1 MNGDNFLPKC
11 LSAQKGFEPEPK
23 ISDFDLIADI
33 GSGGYGKVNLYRH
46 KATKYE
52 YAIKLID
59 KTKFENKLQKEMFA
73 REVEIMYRIN
83 HPNIVKLYSH
93 FEDETYC
100 YLVMEYIKK
109 GNLYTHVQSLPN
121 KILDHQSVA
130 KLVAD
135 LASALFYLHN
145 MNPSIIHRDIKPENC
160 LIGDN
165 GQLKLGD
172 FGGSNYYFENKAR
185 FTTCGTRPY
194 HSPEMIL
201 KKGYDTRVDIW
212 AIGVLIFELVCG
224 YPPFQSNQYSMEDN
238 IIHLRI
244 NWPNKISGVAK
255 NLIMKILKID
265 PNARISLK
273 EIVNHQFIAS
283 YVPKAEEKFFLPTAV
298 KCSPFIISK
307 NSPFEDFDDTSTR
320 MTSLN
325 NVSMFISNR
334 SNTSSGGDDYRDL
347 YEKLKISYEK
357 LSKSYE
363 ELQFQKNEN
372 DSKNQRE
379 IKYLQESKNSL
390 RIDLDK
396 KVQSNLEQTRTI
408 AILNEE
414 IKHLN
419 DKNELLAQQLAK
431 EEKENGMASENFK
444 LKIEALQK
452 ELSIYKEKSNDLLY
466 GENKH
471 LPTMS
476 AGDFFINKNRIGGG
490 KDYFETQNLYNFYK
504 NEKKK
509 LKELNDKYLK
519 RIDELNEKIAKLEKN
534 LEAKESKSDANLIK
548 VINEKEMIIE
558 KKDKIISK
566 LNKTIENIYIFSEG
580 IKKGLLK
587 RENEF

>member
-23 ISDFDLIADI
+23 ISDFDLVADI

-100 YLVMEYIKK
+100 YLVMEYIKN

-121 KILDHQSVA
+121 KILDDQTVA

-283 YVPKAEEKFFLPTAV
+283 YVPKAEDKFFLPTAV

-325 NVSMFISNR
+325 NVSMFVTNR

-347 YEKLKISYEK
+347 YEKLKATYEK

-363 ELQFQKNEN
+363 DLQFQKNEN

-379 IKYLQESKNSL
+379 IKYLKQSQNSL
-390 RIDLDK
+390 RIDFDK

-419 DKNELLAQQLAK
+419 DKNELLSQQLAK
-431 EEKENGMASENFK
+431 EEKENVMASENSK

-452 ELSIYKEKSNDLLY
+452 ELSIYKEKSNDSFY

-476 AGDFFINKNRIGGG
+476 EGNFFANKNRIGGG
-490 KDYFETQNLYNFYK
+490 KDYFEEQNLYNFYK

-519 RIDELNEKIAKLEKN
+519 RIDELTEKITKLEKN
-534 LEAKESKSDANLIK
+534 LEAKEAKSDANLIK
-548 VINEKEMIIE
+548 VINEKEIIIE
-558 KKDKIISK
+558 QKDKIIAK

>member
-145 MNPSIIHRDIKPENC
+145 LNPSIIHRDIKPENC

-165 GQLKLGD
+165 GQLKLGA

-224 YPPFQSNQYSMEDN
+224 YPPSQSNQYSMEDN

-347 YEKLKISYEK
+347 YEKLKISYDK

-452 ELSIYKEKSNDLLY
+452 ELSIYKEKSNDSLY

-519 RIDELNEKIAKLEKN
+519 RIDELTEKIAKLEKN

>member
-1 MNGDNFLPKC
+1 M
-11 LSAQKGFEPEPK
+11 
-23 ISDFDLIADI
+23 
-33 GSGGYGKVNLYRH
+33 
-46 KATKYE
+46 
-52 YAIKLID
+52 
-59 KTKFENKLQKEMFA
+59 
-73 REVEIMYRIN
+73 
-83 HPNIVKLYSH
+83 
-93 FEDETYC
+93 
-100 YLVMEYIKK
+100 
-109 GNLYTHVQSLPN
+109 
-121 KILDHQSVA
+121 
-130 KLVAD
+130 
-135 LASALFYLHN
+135 
-145 MNPSIIHRDIKPENC
+145 
-160 LIGDN
+160 
-165 GQLKLGD
+165 
-172 FGGSNYYFENKAR
+172 
-185 FTTCGTRPY
+185 
-194 HSPEMIL
+194 
-201 KKGYDTRVDIW
+201 
-212 AIGVLIFELVCG
+212 IFELVCG

>member
-145 MNPSIIHRDIKPENC
+145 LNPSIIHRDIKPENC

-224 YPPFQSNQYSMEDN
+224 YPPFHSNQYSMEDN

-452 ELSIYKEKSNDLLY
+452 ELSIYKEKSNDSLY

-519 RIDELNEKIAKLEKN
+519 RIDELTEKIAKLEKN

>member
-145 MNPSIIHRDIKPENC
+145 LNPSIIHRDIKPENC

-224 YPPFQSNQYSMEDN
+224 YPPFHSNQYSMEDN

-452 ELSIYKEKSNDLLY
+452 ELSIYKEKSNDSLY

-519 RIDELNEKIAKLEKN
+519 RSDELTEKIAKLEKN

>member
-145 MNPSIIHRDIKPENC
+145 LNPSIIHRDIKPENC

-452 ELSIYKEKSNDLLY
+452 ELSIYKEKSNDSLY

>member
-1 MNGDNFLPKC
+1 MTGDNFLPKC

>member
-145 MNPSIIHRDIKPENC
+145 LNPSIIHRDIKPENC

-357 LSKSYE
+357 LSKAYE

-452 ELSIYKEKSNDLLY
+452 ELSIYKEKSNDSLY

>member
-224 YPPFQSNQYSMEDN
+224 YPPFQSNQYSTEDN